1 MKIDAKAISE
11 KYYEKAKELLNVS
24 GLPKTLAIVTVG
36 NDESSKVYV
45 ERKKVKCE
53 ECGALYRHIQLSE
66 KIDLNTLKRVI
77 RDLNDDANVDGII
90 IQKPLPKHLLA
101 YDTEINNLV
110 DPDKDV
116 DGLNPSSIFVPCTP
130 YGVLKLL
137 TETKINLEGKFVVIA
152 GRSDLVAKP
161 LANLLM
167 KFGCTVVMIHTK
179 TPKDLVKQ
187 LINNCDIFIS
197 SIGKPHYWTSEYL
210 NLTPI
215 NIAHKTFITPKKKIA
230 LIDVGITRT
239 EEGLKGDISPECYGV
254 ADWYT
259 TVPGGVGLTTV
270 AMLMYNLS
278 LT

>member
-11 KYYEKAKELLNVS
+11 KYYEKAKKLLNVS
-24 GLPKTLAIVTVG
+24 GFQKTLAIVTVG

-77 RDLNDDANVDGII
+77 RDLNDDVNVDGII

-197 SIGKPHYWTSEYL
+197 AIGKPHYWTSEYL

-215 NIAHKTFITPKKKIA
+215 NVAHKTFITPKKKIA

>member
-11 KYYEKAKELLNVS
+11 KYYEKAKKLLNVS
-24 GLPKTLAIVTVG
+24 GFPKTLAIVTVG

-66 KIDLNTLKRVI
+66 KIDLNMLRKVI
-77 RDLNDDANVDGII
+77 GNLNKDDNVNGII

-179 TPKDLVKQ
+179 TPKNLVKQ

-210 NLTPI
+210 NLTL
-215 NIAHKTFITPKKKIA
+215 KKKIA

>member
-11 KYYEKAKELLNVS
+11 KYYEKAKKLLYAS
-24 GLPKTLAIVTVG
+24 GFQKTLAIVTVG
-36 NDESSKVYV
+36 TDESSKVYV

-66 KIDLNTLKRVI
+66 NISKSMLTKVI

-101 YDTEINNLV
+101 YDEEINNLV

-116 DGLNPSSIFVPCTP
+116 DGLNPSSIFIPCTP

-137 TETKINLEGKFVVIA
+137 TESKINLEGKFVVIA

-167 KFGCTVVMIHTK
+167 NMNCTVTMIHTK

-197 SIGKPHYWTSEYL
+197 AIGKPHYWTSEHL

-215 NIAHKTFITPKKKIA
+215 NVAHKTFITPKKKIA

-254 ADWYT
+254 ADWHT